1 MIRPVAAFVVLLGG
15 AALGCVVVLGGDSAT
30 STAEFESP
38 VMLKGGENTV
48 RVESPGYAAPCWA
61 DVDKDGKKDLLVGQ
75 FSEGKIQV
83 FKNLGDGKLAEG
95 KWLEAGGEVATIPG
109 VW

>member
-15 AALGCVVVLGGDSAT
+15 AALASA
-30 STAEFESP
+30 SEFEAP
-38 VMLKGGENTV
+38 VMLKGGDKAV

-61 DVDKDGKKDLLVGQ
+61 DVDRDGKKDLLVGQ
-75 FSEGKIQV
+75 FSGGKIQV

-95 KWLEAGGEVATIPG
+95 KWLEAGGDVATIPG